1 MKKALALVLALTMT
15 LGMAACGTTASSA
28 PASGSAAAGDSSTA
42 SSASTTAS
50 SASTTGTATGSMTNG
65 LYPGTPDPES
75 VTINITSEPPDMNSV
90 TTTDATAIAI
100 MRDVLE
106 GLTSLDQENKP
117 VPGVAESWD
126 ISEDGLVYTFHLR
139 QDAVWSNGEPV
150 TANDFVFAW
159 TQLFTASTGANYA
172 TTWQTYIKGAEEALA
187 GDAAALGVKAVDD
200 YTFEVTLNN
209 PCAYFLNLMAFPSFY
224 PVNEAFWTEVGGVD
238 GYGRDADKML
248 YNGPYVMSEWQ
259 HESQVTITKNDQYWD
274 KDNKA
279 FIPTVYMKMINDSG
293 AALNAFQAGEL
304 DMVGLSGE
312 QVQLLTAEGV
322 TPGQYEDG
330 TPAYLEYNTNGGTP
344 SSEAVGKGLANAK
357 VRKALTYAIDA
368 QSYIDNVAKSSYLP
382 ADGMVPGAIGN
393 GEYSSARGSLIDR
406 AMPVEDIK
414 AMFDEGLKEAGITAA
429 DFTPVITTDE
439 GDSAYKMVAFIQNQ
453 WKEKLGIE
461 ATVQQLTFKSRLDA
475 QTKQNYDVCVALW
488 GPDYDDAL
496 TYLDMFL
503 SGVGNNHTGWSNE
516 EYDNLIMSSYSETDA
531 AARQDILIQA
541 ETILMEEMPIGP
553 IYFRVRDYVMA
564 DKLTGVTRTAF
575 QDVVMHY
582 AKLVK

>member
-15 LGMAACGTTASSA
+15 LGMAACGTTASSTSTA
-28 PASGSAAAGDSSTA
+28 ASTSTAGGDSTAASSTA
-42 SSASTTAS
+42 
-50 SASTTGTATGSMTNG
+50 TTGTATSSMTNG
-65 LYPGTPDPES
+65 LYPGTADPES

-90 TTTDATAIAI
+90 TTTDATAISI

-139 QDAVWSNGEPV
+139 DNAVWSNGEPV

-159 TQLFTASTGANYA
+159 TQLFTAETGANYA
-172 TTWQTYIKGAEEALA
+172 TTWQTYIKGAEQALA
-187 GDAAALGVKAVDD
+187 GDPSGLGVKAVDD
-200 YTFEVTLNN
+200 YTLEVTLNN

-312 QVQLLTAEGV
+312 QVQLLVAEGV
-322 TPGQYEDG
+322 APDQYEDG

-382 ADGMVPGAIGN
+382 ADGMVPGAIESGS
-393 GEYSSARGSLIDR
+393 YSSARGSLIDR
-406 AMPVEDIK
+406 TMPVEDIK

-503 SGVGNNHTGWSNE
+503 TGVGNNHTGWSNE
-516 EYDNLIMSSYSETDA
+516 EFDKLIKDSYSQTDA
-531 AARQDILIQA
+531 AARQDMLIQA
-541 ETILMEEMPIGP
+541 ETILMDEMPIGP

-582 AKLVK
+582 AQIVQ